1 LVIEIWSLVI
11 NKIMDSDL
19 HIAQRTKLLPIRE
32 ISARLGL
39 RDDEVIPYGDYKAKI
54 RLESIARLGDSRF
67 GRYVVVTGITPTP
80 LGEGKTVTTVGLAQ
94 ALAHIGK
101 RAACCIRQPSMGPV
115 FGIKGGAAGGGYS
128 QVLPMED
135 LNLHLTGDM
144 HAVSSAHALLSALID
159 TLMVK
164 GNPGRL
170 DPMKVTWRRC
180 VDMNDMALRDIV
192 IGLGGN
198 GFPRETGFD
207 LTSASEVMAVLALA
221 RSLRDLRQRLG
232 RIVIGYTSQDIP
244 VFAEAIKA
252 AGAMTVLLKD
262 AIMPNLLQT
271 IEHVPAFVH
280 AGPFANIAHGN
291 SSILADEIA
300 LRCVDYVV
308 TEAGFGADMGFE
320 KFCHIK
326 CRTSGRRPD
335 AAVMVATVRAVK
347 AHSGRYR
354 VVPGQPIDR
363 AIFTPSVEALR
374 EGLPNLQKHLENVA
388 KFNLPCVVAI
398 NRFPSDGDDEIQA
411 LADAARAAGAFD
423 VAISEVHTKGGA
435 GGAALADA
443 VVRACESHS
452 AGEGSIRAPSAS
464 EGESGHANAPS
475 ASEGPDGRK
484 AFRFLYDLDWPIR
497 KKIETIARE
506 IYGADGVIYEKPAA
520 AAIDALTRLGFAN
533 LPICMAK
540 TQYSIS
546 HDPARLGRPTG
557 FHLPVR
563 DIRLA
568 GGAGFLIPLVGTIQ
582 TMPAFGRRPSAVE
595 MDVDENGQVVG
606 LF

>member
-1 LVIEIWSLVI
+1 ME
-11 NKIMDSDL
+11 SDL
-19 HIAQRTKLLPIRE
+19 QIAQKVALLPINQ
-32 ISARLGL
+32 IADSLGL
-39 RDDEVIPYGDYKAKI
+39 LPEEVDPYGRYKAKV
-54 RLESIARLGDSRF
+54 RLEAISRLSEKHIGK
-67 GRYVVVTGITPTP
+67 YIVVTGITPTP

-94 ALAHIGK
+94 GLARLGK
-101 RAACCIRQPSMGPV
+101 RSACCIRQPSMGPV

-170 DPMKVTWRRC
+170 DPMKVIWRRC
-180 VDMNDMALRDIV
+180 VDMNDAALRDIV
-192 IGLGGN
+192 IGLGGH

-221 RSLRDLRQRLG
+221 TSLKDLRQRLG
-232 RIVIGYTSQDIP
+232 RIVIGYTHQDMP

-252 AGAMTVLLKD
+252 AGAMTVLLRD
-262 AIMPNLLQT
+262 ALMPNLLQS

-280 AGPFANIAHGN
+280 TGPFANIAHGN

-300 LRCVDYVV
+300 LRCVDYVA

-335 AAVMVATVRAVK
+335 AVVLVVTVRAIK
-347 AHSGRYR
+347 AHSGRFR
-354 VVPGQPIDR
+354 VIPGRPMDPRINEPD
-363 AIFTPSVEALR
+363 VEAVKA
-374 EGLPNLQKHLENVA
+374 GLPNMRKHLENIGL
-388 KFNLPCVVAI
+388 FGLPCVVAI
-398 NRFPSDGDDEIQA
+398 NHFSSDTPDEIA
-411 LADAARAAGAFD
+411 IIADAAHQAEAFD
-423 VAISEVHTKGGA
+423 VAVSEVHTHGGA
-435 GGAALADA
+435 GGQTLADA
-443 VVRACESHS
+443 VLRA
-452 AGEGSIRAPSAS
+452 A
-464 EGESGHANAPS
+464 ESGLGN
-475 ASEGPDGRK
+475 R
-484 AFRFLYDLDWPIR
+484 FRFLYDLDWPIK
-497 KKIETIARE
+497 KKIETIATRL
-506 IYGADGVIYEKPAA
+506 YGADGVNYEPAA
-520 AAIDALTRLGFAN
+520 SAAAESLTRLGFGR

-540 TQYSIS
+540 TQYSLS
-546 HDPARLGRPTG
+546 HSPNLFGCPTD
-557 FHLPVR
+557 FMLPVR

-568 GGAGFLIPLVGTIQ
+568 GGAGFLTPLVGTIQ
-582 TMPAFGRRPSAVE
+582 TMPAFGRHPAALN
-595 MDVDENGQVVG
+595 MDVDQNGKITG